1 MENNTSKKTSDNVLT
16 ALDKSRYCT
25 LKTQHGCNI
34 SQPAYVVDDN
44 GTLKRDADGR
54 KIPLF
59 KMVTDKN
66 GDEKRERVNEFSED
80 VNFTLDWGN
89 VTFGD
94 LIDKFASNTAIIRI
108 QSRRKHG
115 HDAVKSINGMTIDAF
130 ELITN
135 NAGTGALTKGIGAI
149 DTLTK
154 NNDVD
159 ALTSMQNAIME
170 KIAFLKQS

>member
-16 ALDKSRYCT
+16 KLDKTRYCT

-34 SQPAYVVDDN
+34 SQPAYTTDAN
-44 GTLKRDADGR
+44 GNKHRA
-54 KIPLF
+54 F
-59 KMVTDKN
+59 KMVTDEKT
-66 GDEKRERVNEFSED
+66 GDDKKQYVNEFSEN

-89 VTFGD
+89 VTFAD
-94 LIDKFASNTAIIRI
+94 LIDKFAVPTATIRI

-170 KIAFLKQS
+170 KIALLKQSV